1 MLRIAN
7 INMFS
12 EKESEKTCMKS
23 VNKTKIALAFL
34 FSIFKFFVGH
44 ILQGILS
51 ESTNF
56 HLHVFLASDM
66 RDCNYVSKVFLNCRN
81 ADIFGLNS

>member
-1 MLRIAN
+1 
-7 INMFS
+7 MFS

-34 FSIFKFFVGH
+34 FSIFNFFVGQ

-51 ESTNF
+51 ESTNVY
-56 HLHVFLASDM
+56 LLVSPASDM
-66 RDCNYVSKVFLNCRN
+66 RDCKYVSKVFLNCSN
-81 ADIFGLNS
+81 ANIFGLNS